1 MFDDKLS
8 AQFERLRAEHAGALY
23 RHYALLR
30 ELEKVKE
37 DLTRMESG
45 LAELDRVNKEWT
57 TQKAIDEAQAKETD
71 ND

>member
-8 AQFERLRAEHAGALY
+8 AQFERLKAEHAGALY
-23 RHYALLR
+23 RYYTLLR
-30 ELEKVKE
+30 QLEKLEE
-37 DLTRMESG
+37 DLVRMESG
-45 LAELDRVNKEWT
+45 LAELERVNKEWE

>member
-30 ELEKVKE
+30 ELDKVKE
-37 DLTRMESG
+37 DLTRMEAG
-45 LAELDRVNKEWT
+45 LAELGHVQQEWET
-57 TQKAIDEAQAKETD
+57 HKAIEEAQAKETD

>member
-23 RHYALLR
+23 RHYTALR
-30 ELEKVKE
+30 QLEKLEE
-37 DLTRMESG
+37 DLIRMESG
-45 LAELDRVNKEWT
+45 LAELERVNKEWE